1 MTLREGG
8 RGPTA
13 GRGPS
18 VADAV
23 FLGALVAG
31 RLAIDAWVLH
41 TGFSHVSDDDY
52 ARTVIAEQF
61 AHAPRLDPSGT
72 SWLPFPFWVE
82 GAAMMILGRTLEVAR
97 AVAVTLGAAAVAAP
111 YVATRAAGVS
121 RVAAFASC
129 ALAVALP
136 WNAWLGVA
144 TVPDGWTGA
153 LLAAGSI
160 ALSSTRGLPWSAA
173 ALAVASLC
181 RYEAWPACGVL
192 VLASFWSREGELDAT
207 TRHPLQAP
215 FGRRNALAA
224 GLAIAGPLLWMAWNA
239 HAHGSPFHFV
249 ARVTAFRRAVG
260 AAAVPWMDKL
270 SAYPLALV
278 EETPEVAVFGL
289 VGVAG
294 MAFLPEVRRR
304 WAWPAAA
311 AMAVIGFLIAGDL
324 GDGAP
329 THHPARALGSL
340 WWILLG
346 MGADATTVAFAR
358 LQERKLRLAIPLVA
372 ACVAIAWMATLGGRW
387 ADAPGSSE
395 SERRDAQVARGL
407 AMKARGVSSADITPC
422 QFEHFALLAA
432 WGAPERA
439 HVGPRT
445 QRALGPDCPAIT
457 EP

>member
-1 MTLREGG
+1 VTSAEGG

-23 FLGALVAG
+23 FIGALVAA

-41 TGFSHVSDDDY
+41 AGFSHVSDDDY

-61 AHAPRLDPSGT
+61 AHAPCLDPSGT
-72 SWLPFPFWVE
+72 SWLPFPFWIT
-82 GAAMMILGRTLEVAR
+82 GAAMAVLGRTLEAAR
-97 AVAVTLGAAAVAAP
+97 AVAVVLGAVAVAAP
-111 YVATRAAGVS
+111 YAAMRAAGVS
-121 RVAAFASC
+121 PRASFAAC
-129 ALAVALP
+129 AVAVALP

-153 LLAAGSI
+153 LLAAGAI
-160 ALSSTRGLPWSAA
+160 AMSAPRARPWAAA
-173 ALAVASLC
+173 ALAMAALS
-181 RYEAWPACGVL
+181 RYEAWPACAAFVVACVSARRMERWSRRD
-192 VLASFWSREGELDAT
+192 VLA
-207 TRHPLQAP
+207 
-215 FGRRNALAA
+215 AA
-224 GLAIAGPLLWMAWNA
+224 IAVAGPLLWMAWNA

-260 AAAVPWMDKL
+260 AAAVPWLDKL

-278 EETPEVAVFGL
+278 SETPEAAGL
-289 VGVAG
+289 GVAG
-294 MAFLPEVRRR
+294 AAGMVMFPEIRRR
-304 WAWPAAA
+304 WAWPAAT
-311 AMAVIGFLIAGDL
+311 AMAVLAFLVAGDL

-346 MGADATTVAFAR
+346 LGADALAVAFADLGAR
-358 LQERKLRLAIPLVA
+358 GIRIGIALLGACATVA
-372 ACVAIAWMATLGGRW
+372 WAASLGGRW
-387 ADAPGSSE
+387 ARSPGSSE
-395 SERRDAQVARGL
+395 WERRDAQVAEGL
-407 AMKARGVSSADITPC
+407 SLRARGVSSVEITPC

-439 HVGPRT
+439 SVRPRT
-445 QRALGPDCPAIT
+445 QAPVGPGCPAIT